1 MGEFEL
7 IRRYFAAAP
16 CAQAAAGVVL
26 GIGDDC
32 ALLQP
37 AVGQQ
42 LAVSTDT
49 LVTGDLKY
57 HVAQK
62 ALDLVEEQAKMQGIV
77 HSLRHENDLDEAPGA
92 YKDIDQVMQDQ
103 VDLVKALVKL
113 RPLGSIKG

>member
-16 CAQAAAGVVL
+16 CAQAAEGVVL

-49 LVTGDLKY
+49 LVAG
-57 HVAQK
+57 
-62 ALDLVEEQAKMQGIV
+62 V
-77 HSLRHENDLDEAPGA
+77 HFPNPAIRFCSASVPWR
-92 YKDIDQVMQDQ
+92 
-103 VDLVKALVKL
+103 
-113 RPLGSIKG
+113 